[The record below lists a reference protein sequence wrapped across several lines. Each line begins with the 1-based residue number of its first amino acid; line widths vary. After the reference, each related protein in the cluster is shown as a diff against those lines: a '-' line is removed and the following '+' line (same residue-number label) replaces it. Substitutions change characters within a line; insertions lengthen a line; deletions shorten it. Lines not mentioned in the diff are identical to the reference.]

1 MNNVN
6 LRRLLCINVDLD
18 DCIYDT
24 EPEMCRIL
32 LAEYGYNAP
41 RDCYLTP
48 ENTDGL
54 LKHLLD
60 NPTFMASTPLRK
72 EFENCSGYFN
82 RLRVH
87 WAKVARLQFVTH
99 RGYHPDGKTQT
110 MRALLRDRLQH
121 IPVVYLDPKVHSDK
135 MAWLQKHQPQYDH
148 ILFDDKPCHNFE
160 AGTTV
165 GADSVYV
172 MDQPWNRDARYG
184 GYPNR
189 ITCASGLMTVV
200 DRAIHN
206 HVATYFGKP
215 KK

>member
-6 LRRLLCINVDLD
+6 LRRLLCVNIDLD

-54 LKHLLD
+54 LPEIL
-60 NPTFMASTPLRK
+60 TSASFMASTPLRK
-72 EFENCSGYFN
+72 EFEKCEGYFN
-82 RLRVH
+82 RMRTH
-87 WAKVARLQFVTH
+87 WARVARFQFVTH
-99 RGYHPDGKTQT
+99 RGYHEQGPELTRK
-110 MRALLRDRLQH
+110 ALCRDKLQH
-121 IPVVYLDPKVHSDK
+121 MEIVYLDPKVHSDK
-135 MAWLQKHQPQYDH
+135 MAWLLKNQPQYDH
-148 ILFDDKPCHNFE
+148 ILFDDRPCHNFE
-160 AGTTV
+160 HGTSE

-189 ITCASGLMTVV
+189 ITCASGMVTVI

-206 HVATYFGKP
+206 HVAKYFGKP